1 MDAMNARKVA
11 ALLKLAA
18 KAADK
23 RAKALAVAERA
34 EARMNALIAHTD
46 EVTETHAVEALLANN

>member
-1 MDAMNARKVA
+1 MDAMNARKIA

-18 KAADK
+18 KVADK

-34 EARMNALIAHTD
+34 EARMNALLAHS
-46 EVTETHAVEALLANN
+46 EHVTAGDAVEALLANN